1 MSGYPLLNMD
11 GVILMVSKICVMTIF
26 DIDIQKKWEHDME
39 HCTILYNVCICMYTN
54 INICYSKFDLN
65 EKLL

>member
-1 MSGYPLLNMD
+1 
-11 GVILMVSKICVMTIF
+11 MVLKICVMTIF
-26 DIDIQKKWEHDME
+26 EIDIQKKIQEHDME
-39 HCTILYNVCICMYTN
+39 HCTILYNICICMYTN